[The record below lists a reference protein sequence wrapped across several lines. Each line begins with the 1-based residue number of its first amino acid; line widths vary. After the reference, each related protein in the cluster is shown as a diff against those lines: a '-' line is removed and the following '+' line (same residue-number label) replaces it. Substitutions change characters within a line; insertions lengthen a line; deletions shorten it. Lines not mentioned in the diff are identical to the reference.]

1 MKSFSFCIVLLW
13 YLVVPT
19 ILTAQTKN
27 SHIDRLPWVNG
38 EFPKKTGEY
47 EYYVTRGE
55 SSTLKEAREDAFT
68 NLLFDLGN
76 KAGVNVS
83 SQSLGEMKSSLDYNA
98 GSQSYEESSSYL
110 HNYKIERDGLNA
122 SFIKVSE
129 YYEIVNVG
137 DRKLYNL
144 WELYQVSLTGTEF
157 KPYIPEYTY
166 YYGSKALLRSTFLP
180 GWGQFYKKKPI
191 KGAIFLA
198 AEAGL
203 LTGVFFSEMR
213 RSDNARKSQ
222 ETTNLQLT
230 KEYRKNMDKCETTR
244 NLFIGGTVAVYAL
257 NLIDAA
263 LAKGQ
268 IRYAW
273 LPENIDLSSFEQ
285 NEIIYIGLTYKF

>member
-110 HNYKIERDGLNA
+110 HNYKIERDGFNA
-122 SFIKVSE
+122 YITQNNPQYKAKNITDKFIPV
-129 YYEIVNVG
+129 
-137 DRKLYNL
+137 
-144 WELYQVSLTGTEF
+144 
-157 KPYIPEYTY
+157 
-166 YYGSKALLRSTFLP
+166 
-180 GWGQFYKKKPI
+180 
-191 KGAIFLA
+191 
-198 AEAGL
+198 
-203 LTGVFFSEMR
+203 
-213 RSDNARKSQ
+213 
-222 ETTNLQLT
+222 
-230 KEYRKNMDKCETTR
+230 R
-244 NLFIGGTVAVYAL
+244 NF
-257 NLIDAA
+257 
-263 LAKGQ
+263 
-268 IRYAW
+268 
-273 LPENIDLSSFEQ
+273 
-285 NEIIYIGLTYKF
+285 